1 MKGIF
6 FDMDGVLLDS
16 MPYHAEAMS
25 QALQLEIDYD
35 LDKKWI
41 FLLEG
46 MPAEEFLQKLFEI
59 NPPKT
64 VVNKNIV
71 DRIVNSKKKIFK
83 EMENIT
89 LIDGAKEILEEL
101 NKTDCV
107 KAIVSG
113 SSRKEAQHI
122 IEKKIGILNF
132 DVVITGDDVT
142 KGKPDPQPF
151 TTALKKTKLARKDVL
166 IVENSPFGIMSAYHA
181 SMNYIVTLNSTP
193 LTILDFS
200 NFLPMPIKNE
210 FNKYIFR
217 DMRLAKGFI
226 LDWIQKS

>member
-16 MPYHAEAMS
+16 MPYHAEAMY
-25 QALQLEIDYD
+25 QALKLEIDYD

-46 MPAEEFLQKLFEI
+46 MPAEEFLNELFKV

-64 VVNKNIV
+64 TV
-71 DRIVNSKKKIFK
+71 DKSLISRIVNLKKKIFK
-83 EMENIT
+83 EMDNISI
-89 LIDGAKEILEEL
+89 IDGAKELLEEL
-101 NKTDCV
+101 NKTNCI

-122 IEKKIGILNF
+122 IEKQIGNLNF
-132 DVVITGDDVT
+132 DIVITGDDVK
-142 KGKPDPQPF
+142 KGKPDPEPF
-151 TTALKKTKLARKDVL
+151 TTALEKTNLAREDAL
-166 IVENSPFGIMSAYHA
+166 IVENSPFGVISAYHA
-181 SMNYIVTLNSTP
+181 NIDYIITLNSTP
-193 LTILDFS
+193 LTTLDFF

-210 FNKYIFR
+210 FDKHIFK
-217 DMRLAKGFI
+217 DIRLAKGFI
-226 LDWIQKS
+226 LDWIYK

>member
-16 MPYHAEAMS
+16 MPYHAEAMY
-25 QALQLEIDYD
+25 QALKIEINYD

-46 MPAEEFLQKLFEI
+46 MPAEEFLNELFKI
-59 NPPKT
+59 NPPKAT
-64 VVNKNIV
+64 VDKNLISK
-71 DRIVNSKKKIFK
+71 IVNLKKKIFK

-89 LIDGAKEILEEL
+89 IIDGAKEILEEL
-101 NKTDCV
+101 NKTDCI

-132 DVVITGDDVT
+132 DIVITGDDVT

-151 TTALKKTKLARKDVL
+151 TTALDKTNLAREDVL
-166 IVENSPFGIMSAYHA
+166 IVENSPFGVMSAYYA
-181 SMNYIVTLNSTP
+181 NIDYIITLNSTP
-193 LTILDFS
+193 LTTLDFF
-200 NFLPMPIKNE
+200 NFLPLPIKNE
-210 FNKYIFR
+210 FNKYIFK
-217 DMRLAKGFI
+217 DIRLAKGFI
-226 LDWIQKS
+226 LDWIYKT